1 MLTFAYAQILLA
13 LYAIFLAVGGAI
25 GYYRANSLTSLV
37 AGVASAV
44 LCLAAL
50 LYSLMVNPLHGLQAA
65 TLLALGLMFY
75 FNYRFVGFG
84 LRFMPSGMLALT
96 SLAVFASLL
105 ITVI

>member
-1 MLTFAYAQILLA
+1 MFTFTSAQFILA

-25 GYYRANSLTSLV
+25 GYYRAGSLPSLV

-44 LCLAAL
+44 LCIAAL
-50 LYSLMVNPLHGLQAA
+50 LYSLLVNPLHGLWAA
-65 TLLALGLMFY
+65 TAIALALMFY
-75 FNYRFVGFG
+75 FNYRFVAFG
-84 LRFMPSGMLALT
+84 LRFMPAGMLALT